1 MSRIEGYTPEGRA
14 MGDSGGGARAWFTLT
29 KPGVVVLLQIT
40 ALCAVLSHDLLEAS
54 GFSEMDWEESIRTMA
69 IVFVGGYLT
78 AGGANAI
85 NMWYDRDIDPIMQ
98 RTSKRPIP
106 TGTVSANG
114 ALYFGI
120 IISVAGVVWFLEFAN
135 QVAAFWAAFSILFY
149 VFIYTIW
156 LKRTSVQNI
165 VIGGLA
171 GATPPVIGWAT
182 AVGDLRINLDS
193 VREFLISI
201 FDLGS
206 LMPWYLL
213 LLIFLWT
220 PPHFWALA
228 LYRSEEYNSVGIP
241 MMPGV
246 KGAKRTLIE
255 MKVYSIFLVIL
266 AVFAPLAM
274 GGMDTDDTI
283 YHMFGWTAIVL
294 TLWYARTVFTI
305 DPNEPRTDSGRI
317 PSAARS
323 FFVSMIY
330 LALMFAIVVTASAGL
345 QGSIL
350 GAVLVATMIVR
361 DEWNSRA
368 PSSKISA

>member
-1 MSRIEGYTPEGRA
+1 MSRIEGHTPEGRA
-14 MGDSGGGARAWFTLT
+14 MSETASGAKAWFTLT

-54 GFSEMDWEESIRTMA
+54 GFTEMDWNESLRTMV

-85 NMWYDRDIDPIMQ
+85 NMWYDRDIDPIMR
-98 RTSKRPIP
+98 RTSQRPIP
-106 TGTVSANG
+106 TGSISANG
-114 ALYFGI
+114 ALFFGI
-120 IISVAGVVWFLEFAN
+120 IISVVGVFWFLEFAN

-182 AVGDLRINLDS
+182 AVGNLSINVDS
-193 VREFLISI
+193 VEDFGISI

-228 LYRSEEYNSVGIP
+228 LYRSEEYDSVGIP

-246 KGAKRTLIE
+246 KGASRTLLE
-255 MKVYSIFLVIL
+255 MKLYSILLVIL
-266 AVFAPLAM
+266 AVFAPTAM
-274 GGMDTDDTI
+274 GGMDRHDTI
-283 YHMFGWTAIVL
+283 YHLFGWTTVVV
-294 TLWYARTVFTI
+294 TLWYARTVFII
-305 DPNEPRTDSGRI
+305 DPDEPRTASGRI
-317 PSAARS
+317 PTAARS
-323 FFVSMIY
+323 FFVSMLY
-330 LALMFAIVVTASAGL
+330 LALMFAIVVAASAGL
-345 QGSIL
+345 QGAIL
-350 GAVLVATMIVR
+350 GAVLAVTMILR
-361 DEWNSRA
+361 DEWNARA
-368 PSSKISA
+368 PSEDFSA

>member
-1 MSRIEGYTPEGRA
+1 MSRIEGPTPKGRA
-14 MGDSGGGARAWFTLT
+14 MVESGRGANAWLTLT

-54 GFSEMDWEESIRTMA
+54 GFSGMNWYESIRTMV

-106 TGTVSANG
+106 IGTVSPNG
-114 ALYFGI
+114 ALFFGVSISI
-120 IISVAGVVWFLEFAN
+120 IGVFWFLEFAN

-182 AVGDLRINLDS
+182 AVGDLSINLDS
-193 VREFLISI
+193 IQDFLVSI

-228 LYRSEEYNSVGIP
+228 LYRSEEYDSVGVP

-255 MKVYSIFLVIL
+255 MKAYSILLLIL
-266 AVFAPLAM
+266 AICAPIAI
-274 GGMDTDDTI
+274 GEMDTTDTI
-283 YHMFGWTAIVL
+283 YYVFGGTGIFV
-294 TLWYARTVFTI
+294 TLWYARTVFII
-305 DPNEPRTDSGRI
+305 DPNEPRTESGRI

-330 LALMFAIVVTASAGL
+330 LALMFVTVVSASAGL
-345 QGSIL
+345 QASIL
-350 GAVLVATMIVR
+350 GSVLVGTVILR
-361 DEWNSRA
+361 DEWNSRT

>member
-54 GFSEMDWEESIRTMA
+54 GFSDMDWEESISTMA

-106 TGTVSANG
+106 QGTVSPNG
-114 ALYFGI
+114 ALIFGI
-120 IISVAGVVWFLEFAN
+120 FISLAGVVWFLEFAN

-283 YHMFGWTAIVL
+283 YHMFGGTAIVL
-294 TLWYARTVFTI
+294 TLWYSRTVFTI

>member
-1 MSRIEGYTPEGRA
+1 MSRIEGHTPKGRA
-14 MGDSGGGARAWFTLT
+14 MGESGGGVKAWLTLT

-54 GFSEMDWEESIRTMA
+54 GFSEMDWNESVRTMA

-106 TGTVSANG
+106 KGTVGPNG
-114 ALYFGI
+114 ALIFGI
-120 IISVAGVVWFLEFAN
+120 FISLAGVIWFLEFAN

-193 VREFLISI
+193 GREFLISI

-228 LYRSEEYNSVGIP
+228 LYRSEEYDSVGVP

-255 MKVYSIFLVIL
+255 MKIYSILLLIL
-266 AVFAPLAM
+266 AVFAPIAL
-274 GGMDTDDTI
+274 GGMDRNDTI
-283 YHMFGWTAIVL
+283 YHVFGWTAIVV
-294 TLWYARTVFTI
+294 TLWYARTVFII
-305 DPNEPRTDSGRI
+305 DPNEPRTESGRI
-317 PSAARS
+317 PTAARS
-323 FFVSMIY
+323 FFVSMLY
-330 LALMFAIVVTASAGL
+330 LALMFAIVVAASAGL

-350 GAVLVATMIVR
+350 GAVLAATMIVR

>member
-1 MSRIEGYTPEGRA
+1 MEYTGSA
-14 MGDSGGGARAWFTLT
+14 AKAWLTLT

-54 GFSEMDWEESIRTMA
+54 GFSDMDWNESIRTMA

-114 ALYFGI
+114 ALIFGI
-120 IISVAGVVWFLEFAN
+120 FISVTGVVWFLEFAN

-182 AVGDLRINLDS
+182 AVGDLTINLDS
-193 VREFLISI
+193 VEDFAISI

-228 LYRSEEYNSVGIP
+228 LYRSEEYKSVGIP

-246 KGAKRTLIE
+246 KGARRTLIE
-255 MKVYSIFLVIL
+255 MKVYSIFLLIL
-266 AVFAPLAM
+266 AIFAPIAI
-274 GGMDTDDTI
+274 GGMDRHETI
-283 YHMFGWTAIVL
+283 YHVFGWTAIVA
-294 TLWYARTVFTI
+294 TLWYARTVFKI
-305 DPNEPRTDSGRI
+305 DPNEPRTASGRI
-317 PSAARS
+317 PTAARS

-330 LALMFAIVVTASAGL
+330 LALMFTIVVTASAGL

-350 GAVLVATMIVR
+350 GAVLAATMIGR
-361 DEWNSRA
+361 DEWNSKT
-368 PSSKISA
+368 PSAEISA

>member
-1 MSRIEGYTPEGRA
+1 MSRIEGHTLEGRA
-14 MGDSGGGARAWFTLT
+14 MGESGGGIKAWLTLT

-54 GFSEMDWEESIRTMA
+54 GFSEMDWNESIRTMA

-114 ALYFGI
+114 ALIFGI
-120 IISVAGVVWFLEFAN
+120 LISVAGVVWFLEFAN

-182 AVGDLRINLDS
+182 AVGDLTINLDS
-193 VREFLISI
+193 VEDFAIST

-246 KGAKRTLIE
+246 KGARRTLIE
-255 MKVYSIFLVIL
+255 MKIYSIFLLIL
-266 AVFAPLAM
+266 AVFAPIAM
-274 GGMDTDDTI
+274 GGMDRYDTI
-283 YHMFGWTAIVL
+283 YHVFGWTAIIV
-294 TLWYARTVFTI
+294 TLWYARTVFMI
-305 DPNEPRTDSGRI
+305 DPDEPRTASGRI
-317 PSAARS
+317 PTAARS

-350 GAVLVATMIVR
+350 GAVLAATMIAR
-361 DEWNSRA
+361 DEWNSKA
-368 PSSKISA
+368 PSSEISA

>member
-1 MSRIEGYTPEGRA
+1 MSRIEGHTLERRA
-14 MGDSGGGARAWFTLT
+14 MGESGGGVKAWLTLT

-40 ALCAVLSHDLLEAS
+40 ALCAVLSHDLLQAS
-54 GFSEMDWEESIRTMA
+54 GFSEMDWEQSIRTMA
-69 IVFVGGYLT
+69 IVFLGGYLT

-135 QVAAFWAAFSILFY
+135 QIAAFWAAFSILFY
-149 VFIYTIW
+149 VFIYTMW

-182 AVGDLRINLDS
+182 AVGDLTINLDS
-193 VREFLISI
+193 VEDFAISI

-246 KGAKRTLIE
+246 KGARRTLIE
-255 MKVYSIFLVIL
+255 MKIYSIFLLIL
-266 AVFAPLAM
+266 AVFAPIAM
-274 GGMDTDDTI
+274 GGMDRYDTI
-283 YHMFGWTAIVL
+283 YHVFGWTAIIV
-294 TLWYARTVFTI
+294 TLWYARTVFMI
-305 DPNEPRTDSGRI
+305 DPDEPRTASGRI
-317 PSAARS
+317 PTAARS

-350 GAVLVATMIVR
+350 GAVLAATMIAR
-361 DEWNSRA
+361 DEWNSKA
-368 PSSKISA
+368 PSSEISA

>member
-54 GFSEMDWEESIRTMA
+54 GFSDMDWEESISTMA

-182 AVGDLRINLDS
+182 AVGDLSINLDS
-193 VREFLISI
+193 AREFLISI

>member
-54 GFSEMDWEESIRTMA
+54 GFSDMDWEESISTMA

-106 TGTVSANG
+106 QGTVSPNG
-114 ALYFGI
+114 ALIFGI
-120 IISVAGVVWFLEFAN
+120 FISLAGVVWFLEFAN

-220 PPHFWALA
+220 PPHCWALA

>member
-54 GFSEMDWEESIRTMA
+54 GFSDMDWEESISTMA

-106 TGTVSANG
+106 QGTVSPNG
-114 ALYFGI
+114 ALIFGI
-120 IISVAGVVWFLEFAN
+120 FISLAGVVWFLEFAN

-283 YHMFGWTAIVL
+283 YHMFGCTAIVL

>member
-1 MSRIEGYTPEGRA
+1 
-14 MGDSGGGARAWFTLT
+14 MGDTGSAAKAWLTLT

-40 ALCAVLSHDLLEAS
+40 ALCAVLSHDLLEVS
-54 GFSEMDWEESIRTMA
+54 GFSDMDWNESIRTMA

-114 ALYFGI
+114 ALIFGI
-120 IISVAGVVWFLEFAN
+120 FISVSGVIWFLEFAN

-182 AVGDLRINLDS
+182 AVGDLTINLDS
-193 VREFLISI
+193 VEDFAISI

-246 KGAKRTLIE
+246 KGARRTLIE
-255 MKVYSIFLVIL
+255 MKLYSIFLLIL
-266 AVFAPLAM
+266 AGFAPIAM
-274 GGMDTDDTI
+274 GGMDRYDTI
-283 YHMFGWTAIVL
+283 YHVFGWTAIIV
-294 TLWYARTVFTI
+294 TLWYARTVFMI
-305 DPNEPRTDSGRI
+305 DPDEPRTASGRI
-317 PSAARS
+317 PTAARS

-350 GAVLVATMIVR
+350 GAVLAATMIGR
-361 DEWNSRA
+361 DEWNSKA
-368 PSSKISA
+368 PSSRISA

>member
-1 MSRIEGYTPEGRA
+1 MSRIEGHTPKGCA
-14 MGDSGGGARAWFTLT
+14 MGESGGGAKAWLTLT

-40 ALCAVLSHDLLEAS
+40 ALCAVLSHDLLETS
-54 GFSEMDWEESIRTMA
+54 GFSEMDWNESIRTMA

-106 TGTVSANG
+106 KGTVSPNG
-114 ALYFGI
+114 ALIFGI
-120 IISVAGVVWFLEFAN
+120 FISITGVVWFLEFAN

-182 AVGDLRINLDS
+182 AVGDLSINLDS
-193 VREFLISI
+193 LQDFAISI

-228 LYRSEEYNSVGIP
+228 LYRSEEYDSVGVP

-255 MKVYSIFLVIL
+255 MKIYSILLLIL
-266 AVFAPLAM
+266 AVFAPIAL
-274 GGMDTDDTI
+274 GGMDRNDTI
-283 YHMFGWTAIVL
+283 YHVFGWTAIVV
-294 TLWYARTVFTI
+294 TLWYARTVFII
-305 DPNEPRTDSGRI
+305 DPNEPRTEAGRI
-317 PSAARS
+317 PTAARS
-323 FFVSMIY
+323 FFVSMLY
-330 LALMFAIVVTASAGL
+330 LALMFAIVVAASAGL

-350 GAVLVATMIVR
+350 GAILAATMIVR

-368 PSSKISA
+368 SSSKISA

>member
-14 MGDSGGGARAWFTLT
+14 MGESGGGARAWLTLT

-54 GFSEMDWEESIRTMA
+54 GFSEMDWEQSIRTMA

-106 TGTVSANG
+106 KGTVSPNG
-114 ALYFGI
+114 ALIFGTF
-120 IISVAGVVWFLEFAN
+120 ISLAGVFWFLEFGN

-182 AVGDLRINLDS
+182 AVGDLSINLDS
-193 VREFLISI
+193 AREFLISI

-228 LYRSEEYNSVGIP
+228 LYRSEEYDSVGIP
-241 MMPGV
+241 MMPGI

-294 TLWYARTVFTI
+294 TLWYARTVFII

-368 PSSKISA
+368 PSSKVSA